1 MHIKSMISVPNP
13 LILGYYLRCSSRFC
27 HALSQLEFTM
37 NFPVDSAFSALW
49 RQKYGIWDDFQVLAR
64 SNSVQMPA
72 IGDKITLSMREI
84 QHLEDTENPDTQFCG
99 KYWSDSQWLCTEVM
113 KIIDRWNTWAISPHV
128 LLYPSQLRV
137 EWIPLEIMRCDFMT
151 LTLIYVF
158 IFLGG
163 GPIFLSLLL
172 GNPNLPSARL
182 HRCIT
187 HHASSQKNASASKSK
202 PVRPRDWS
210 CQTAKSVPESAL
222 RIQK

>member
-1 MHIKSMISVPNP
+1 MFSSLKSTKCFDSRFRFNLLQKASLEIKFSPENAEKVVMHIKSMISVPNP

-151 LTLIYVF
+151 LT
-158 IFLGG
+158 IFFEGG
-163 GPIFLSLLL
+163 GCRFFHLSDSEIPTFLQL
-172 GNPNLPSARL
+172 
-182 HRCIT
+182 
-187 HHASSQKNASASKSK
+187 ASTVA
-202 PVRPRDWS
+202 
-210 CQTAKSVPESAL
+210 
-222 RIQK
+222 

>member
-1 MHIKSMISVPNP
+1 MHYVSSNLR
-13 LILGYYLRCSSRFC
+13 LIFRLIQPFL
-27 HALSQLEFTM
+27 
-37 NFPVDSAFSALW
+37 ALW

-72 IGDKITLSMREI
+72 IGNKMTLSMREI

-128 LLYPSQLRV
+128 SLLSLPRKDSTGDY
-137 EWIPLEIMRCDFMT
+137 EMRFHDIDNVWGEMEM
-151 LTLIYVF
+151 
-158 IFLGG
+158 
-163 GPIFLSLLL
+163 PIFSSLRL
-172 GNPNLPSARL
+172 GNPKLPSARL

-210 CQTAKSVPESAL
+210 SQTAKSVPESAL